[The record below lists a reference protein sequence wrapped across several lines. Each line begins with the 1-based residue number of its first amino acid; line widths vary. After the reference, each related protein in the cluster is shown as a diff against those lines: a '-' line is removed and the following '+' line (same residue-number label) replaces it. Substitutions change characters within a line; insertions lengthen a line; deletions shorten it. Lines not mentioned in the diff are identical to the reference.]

1 MNLKEQ
7 LYVCT
12 LAEEGSMSKAAKK
25 LFISQPALSL
35 YINNLEKNLGAKLFM
50 RKDNSYILTYVGE
63 KYVAKAKEMLFM
75 EREFKTEV
83 HNFLK
88 GGTGRL
94 RIGVQLRRSPYIV
107 AEIAC
112 YFRENYPEIELVF
125 TESNTSVLETMVA
138 NYELDII
145 IYSCMKRRKDLNYVH
160 IFNDNL
166 FLAVNSSSKLRRKA
180 KWEEDGDFQYIEF
193 KDLEEETFIL
203 PQKGQS
209 LRAVC
214 DKMFEK
220 SGILPKKIIEIRNI
234 ETIMKL
240 VAAGFGVGFNRESY
254 TNYMS
259 HIKNIEYYSVTQDEI
274 TSELVIA
281 YPNVSMEINNFEQIL
296 SSIKD
301 IFSGNHKFN
310 LY

>member
-12 LAEEGSMSKAAKK
+12 LAEQGNMSKAAKK

-35 YINNLEKNLGAKLFM
+35 YINNLEKTLGAKLFL
-50 RKDNSYILTYVGE
+50 RKGNSYTLTYLGE
-63 KYVAKAKEMLFM
+63 KYVAKAKEMLFL
-75 EREFKTEV
+75 EREFNTEL
-83 HNFLK
+83 HNFFR
-88 GGTGRL
+88 GSTGRL

-107 AEIAC
+107 AEIAS
-112 YFRENYPEIELVF
+112 YFRENHPEIELVF
-125 TESNTSVLETMVA
+125 TESNTSVLEAMVA
-138 NYELDII
+138 NFELDII

-160 IFNDNL
+160 IFKDDL

-180 KWEEDGDFQYIEF
+180 KWGEQGNFQYIDF

-209 LRAVC
+209 LREVS
-214 DKMFEK
+214 DILFERA
-220 SGILPKKIIEIRNI
+220 GIVPKKIIEIRNI

-240 VAAGFGVGFNRESY
+240 VSANFGIGFNRVSY
-254 TNYMS
+254 IHYMS
-259 HIKNIEYYSVTQDEI
+259 HIKNIEYYNVMQEDI

-281 YPNVSMEINNFEQIL
+281 YPKVSMEIKNFDKIL
-296 SSIKD
+296 TSIKD
-301 IFSGNHKFN
+301 TFSEKV
-310 LY
+310 